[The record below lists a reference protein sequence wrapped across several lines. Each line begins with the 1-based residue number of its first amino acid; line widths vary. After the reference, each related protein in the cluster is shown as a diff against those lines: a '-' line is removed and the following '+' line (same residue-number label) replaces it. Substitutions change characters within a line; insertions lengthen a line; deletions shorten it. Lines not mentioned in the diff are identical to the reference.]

1 MALFSVVLPTFGG
14 FPFDFT
20 AMSEEYAEKMSRK
33 SLPELLLYVR
43 NRAEYRE
50 DAVLAAL
57 DELEQ
62 RGQVVPEA
70 AGIRA
75 ELLPVV
81 EQQRQAQQMREA
93 ETTRPGGAEGVPGL
107 PAAEGPALYSP
118 GTIVLFSMLF
128 SFLAGGILMVLNMF
142 RLKEA
147 GKAGRLV
154 LFIVGFLLASSYGLQ
169 LLMASYGMQQMRI
182 FSVVSVVV
190 NLLAV
195 LAYLLY
201 FWPRYVGPR
210 PYVSRQWLPA
220 MLVCFVVMLM
230 IYRLAVAYFPG
241 MTQ

>member
-1 MALFSVVLPTFGG
+1 
-14 FPFDFT
+14 
-20 AMSEEYAEKMSRK
+20 MSEEYAEKMSRK

-70 AGIRA
+70 ADVRA

-93 ETTRPGGAEGVPGL
+93 ETARPGGAEGGPVL

-142 RLKEA
+142 RLKES

-169 LLMASYGMQQMRI
+169 LLMASYGMHQMRI
-182 FSVVSVVV
+182 FSVVV

-230 IYRLAVAYFPG
+230 IYRFAVAYFSG
-241 MTQ
+241 ITQY